1 MQTGPVIA
9 ITKGITK
16 EVIKTSNELMHSAP
30 IASSRFPT
38 HLTNLEFTDY
48 FASQTADAYAART
61 QPVASSSSAR
71 QDIEMD
77 EKERKSE

>member
-38 HLTNLEFTDY
+38 HLTNLEFRLLCIPNRGRLCRTHTTGR
-48 FASQTADAYAART
+48 QQLERAAGHRDGREGA
-61 QPVASSSSAR
+61 QV
-71 QDIEMD
+71 
-77 EKERKSE
+77 